1 MMAKQATAETRRT
14 YHAGFFD
21 KMESE
26 GNTGT
31 VVVKAEVVV
40 NIGREDGGEGVV
52 VMLGSSI
59 HASTEYGGVIAR
71 SGGGLSSVFQ
81 QGNSYLGTTTG

>member
-1 MMAKQATAETRRT
+1 MAKQTTAETRRT

-52 VMLGSSI
+52 VVVVVMLGSSI
-59 HASTEYGGVIAR
+59 HASTEDGGVIAR
-71 SGGGLSSVFQ
+71 SGGASHRFFSRAIA
-81 QGNSYLGTTTG
+81 T